1 MAPLTLEDIMEFMKK
16 DKEERTQWRENDKE
30 KIKNMIS
37 SGVKDKVEKIF
48 KPIQE
53 RQDGVER
60 TQEDMKGQFKQMVD
74 EVKQLKSNLH
84 NPNLSFRKAAPS

>member
-1 MAPLTLEDIMEFMKK
+1 
-16 DKEERTQWRENDKE
+16 
-30 KIKNMIS
+30 MIS

>member
-53 RQDGVER
+53 RQDGMER